1 MTLSKQE
8 IMEMLDEMLQESNDE
23 EERRLI
29 NELLHEVK
37 DDKEFTRTFI
47 GYASKLYDF
56 IMLKFLKLFK

>member
-1 MTLSKQE
+1 
-8 IMEMLDEMLQESNDE
+8 MLQESNDE